1 MYAGKTLFSQVM
13 EFVLRSS
20 FARIMQR
27 YADNGGVRTLSCCR
41 AVPRDGLCSESVK
54 NSVLKTLQA

>member
-1 MYAGKTLFSQVM
+1 MYAGKTLFTQVM

-27 YADNGGVRTLSCCR
+27 YADNGGVRTLSCAEQLR
-41 AVPRDGLCSESVK
+41 AMAFAQSP
-54 NSVLKTLQA
+54 